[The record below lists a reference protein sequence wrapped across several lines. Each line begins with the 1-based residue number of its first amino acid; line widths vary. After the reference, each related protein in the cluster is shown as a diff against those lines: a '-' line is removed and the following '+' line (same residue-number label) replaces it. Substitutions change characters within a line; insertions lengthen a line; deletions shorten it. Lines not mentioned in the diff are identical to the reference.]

1 MGKTKIEEGGQQNSE
16 MNFANQD
23 LRLDLQNVAKT
34 AKEMQFLF
42 LGDGTPNMAYIND
55 GGKIIN

>member
-1 MGKTKIEEGGQQNSE
+1 MGKTKNGEEGQQNSE

-23 LRLDLQNVAKT
+23 LRLDLQNVTRT
-34 AKEMQFLF
+34 AKEMELLF